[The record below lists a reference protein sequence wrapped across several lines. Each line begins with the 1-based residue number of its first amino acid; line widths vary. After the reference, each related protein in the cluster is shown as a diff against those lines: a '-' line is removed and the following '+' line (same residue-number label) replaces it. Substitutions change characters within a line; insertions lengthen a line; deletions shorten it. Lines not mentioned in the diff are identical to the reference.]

1 MTTQAVAGPRV
12 EIEPGWGQGRA
23 TFGGAVAAL
32 VVARMRGMLAEPI
45 PLRTVSVLF
54 VAPVAPGP
62 ATIEATVLRAGS
74 SATLVRAELVQD
86 GQVAASA
93 QAAFGRDRE
102 SVVVVDAEARAP
114 FPAAPDAEGVP
125 RIPFIEG
132 LTPDFIAKVDLRP
145 TSGAMPYSGASDP
158 DMGGWMRLDETVI
171 NYQAEHLIAAID
183 AWPVAITPM
192 LPSPAP
198 ASTLSW
204 TVDLIEPP
212 ATTAGTDHWRYQART
227 DEAGDGYGHCRSLIW
242 SADGRLVATS
252 QQTLTVFG

>member
-1 MTTQAVAGPRV
+1 MTAQAFAGSTV

-23 TFGGAVAAL
+23 TFGGVVGAL
-32 VVARMRGMLAEPI
+32 LVARMRGMLTEPI

-62 ATIEATVLRAGS
+62 ARIEASVLRAGS
-74 SATLVRAELVQD
+74 SATLVRAELIQD
-86 GQVAASA
+86 EKVAASA
-93 QAAFGRDRE
+93 QAAFGRDRQ

-114 FPAAPDAEGVP
+114 FPEAPDAEGVQ

-145 TSGAMPYSGASDP
+145 TSGAMPYSGASEP
-158 DMGGWMRLDETVI
+158 DMGGWMRLDETVSD
-171 NYQAEHLIAAID
+171 YQPEHLLAAID

-204 TVDLIEPP
+204 TVDMIEPP
-212 ATTAGTDHWRYQART
+212 APDAGADYWRYQVRT